1 MRDWGELTALRDG
14 MYNNLENSIM
24 WETGGDDKEA
34 MEKVMV
40 FNMVREITK
49 YREGYMMRRIEQLE
63 KKQDKHNAVIERT
76 YRLEEAVMLHEEKI
90 KVANHRID
98 DLERRQDS

>member
-1 MRDWGELTALRDG
+1 MKDTNNELRWEPMECHGLRDWGELTALRDG

-63 KKQDKHNAVIERT
+63 KALGIEPIGQPAT
-76 YRLEEAVMLHEEKI
+76 
-90 KVANHRID
+90 N
-98 DLERRQDS
+98 

>member
-1 MRDWGELTALRDG
+1 MKDTNKELKWEPMECHGLHDWDELTALRNG

-24 WETGGDDKEA
+24 WETGGNDNEA

-40 FNMVREITK
+40 FNMVREITQ

-63 KKQDKHNAVIERT
+63 KALGIEPIGQPAT
-76 YRLEEAVMLHEEKI
+76 
-90 KVANHRID
+90 N
-98 DLERRQDS
+98 

>member
-1 MRDWGELTALRDG
+1 MENTDKELHTEPIDCHGLHDWDELTALRNG

-24 WETGGDDKEA
+24 WETGGNDNEA

-40 FNMVREITK
+40 FNMVREITQ

-63 KKQDKHNAVIERT
+63 KALGIEPIGQPAT
-76 YRLEEAVMLHEEKI
+76 
-90 KVANHRID
+90 N
-98 DLERRQDS
+98 